1 MLYNIQVFI
10 LESFMIPCCFHPT
23 CVVVIDDNY
32 EFLENLN
39 QNLSKDYASY
49 KYFKSPQKA
58 LDYLNNI
65 YQPDPFPNRYIEPLD
80 EEKWEHRTLDVNI
93 WDTYHEVYRPQRFD
107 EISVIIVDYS
117 MPGMSGLDVCKQ
129 IKDPN
134 IQKILLTGIAD
145 ESIAILAFNEGL
157 IQGYIRKQDF
167 DMSDLL
173 NEAVEKAQWRYFN
186 RFSEIA
192 VKAIAIADSENQA
205 ISDPKFHGF
214 FKTLLKRYG
223 FKEAYLCEAMGSYL
237 LLKKDGS
244 PYGLV
249 VNNEDQLNLYVES
262 AEVQKV
268 NPSLVQ
274 DLKDRKKIMF
284 HHNRYASFAP
294 PLEEWE
300 NHLYPSQVL
309 QGNLQTYYY
318 AFAPNMF
325 NVDLS
330 RVLSFETYK
339 VGTMFEIHS

>member
-1 MLYNIQVFI
+1 
-10 LESFMIPCCFHPT
+10 MIPCCFHPT
-23 CVVVIDDNY
+23 RVVVIDDNY

-39 QNLSKDYASY
+39 QNLSKDCASY
-49 KYFKSPQKA
+49 RYFKSPQKA
-58 LDYLNNI
+58 LDYLNNV
-65 YQPDPFPNRYIEPLD
+65 YQSSPFPNRYIEPRD

-93 WDTYHEVYRPQRFD
+93 WDTYNEVYRPQRFD

-117 MPGMSGLDVCKQ
+117 MPGISGLEVCKQ

-134 IQKILLTGIAD
+134 IQKILLTGISD

-205 ISDPKFHGF
+205 ISDPKFHSF

-237 LLKKDGS
+237 LLKKDGTA
-244 PYGLV
+244 YGLV

-294 PLEEWE
+294 PPEEWE
-300 NHLYPSQVL
+300 NHLYPSQVFE
-309 QGNLQTYYY
+309 GNLQTYYY

-339 VGTMFEIHS
+339 IGTMFEIYS

>member
-1 MLYNIQVFI
+1 
-10 LESFMIPCCFHPT
+10 MIPCCFHPT
-23 CVVVIDDNY
+23 RVVVIDDNY

-49 KYFKSPQKA
+49 RYFKSPHKA
-58 LDYLNNI
+58 IDYLNNV
-65 YQPDPFPNRYIEPLD
+65 YKSDPFPDRYIEPVD

-93 WDTYHEVYRPQRFD
+93 WDTYHEVYRPQRFE
-107 EISVIIVDYS
+107 EISVVVVDYS
-117 MPGMSGLDVCKQ
+117 MPGMSGIEVCKQ

-145 ESIAILAFNEGL
+145 ESIAIHAFNEGL
-157 IQGYIRKQDF
+157 IQGYIRKQAF

-214 FKTLLKRYG
+214 FKTLLKRHG
-223 FKEAYLCEAMGSYL
+223 FREAYLCEAMGSYL
-237 LLKKDGS
+237 FLTKDGT
-244 PYGLV
+244 PHGLV
-249 VNNEDQLNLYVES
+249 VNNEDQLNVCVES
-262 AEVQKV
+262 AEVQ
-268 NPSLVQ
+268 NIDPSLVQ

-284 HHNRYASFAP
+284 HHNRYTSFTP
-294 PLEEWE
+294 PPEEWE
-300 NHLYPSQVL
+300 NHLYPSQSFV
-309 QGNLQTYYY
+309 GDLQTYYY

-325 NVDLS
+325 NIDLS
-330 RVLSFETYK
+330 RVLSFDQYK
-339 VGTMFEIHS
+339 AGKYFEILS